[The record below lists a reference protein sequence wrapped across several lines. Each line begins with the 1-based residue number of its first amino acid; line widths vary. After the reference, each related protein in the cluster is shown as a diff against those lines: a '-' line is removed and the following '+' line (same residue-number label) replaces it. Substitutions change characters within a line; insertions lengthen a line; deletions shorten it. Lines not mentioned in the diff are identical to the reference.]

1 MHLDRRL
8 LGWGLFFILL
18 GGVPL
23 LVRAGAVPGD
33 LVGRW
38 PTLWPLILI
47 AWGTGMILHRTPVNW
62 LGGAILAMTLGLI
75 GGGALATGFSGFS
88 GFASCGSDGQG
99 SPFQAQSGTL
109 AAGGQVIVEFSCG
122 TLDVTAA
129 DGQSWS
135 ISGTASEGRP
145 PQINTTGSRV
155 ELRTDEPR
163 GFFNA
168 LDSANSWQVTV
179 PRSGPV
185 GVGVTLNAGDGNV
198 DLGGA
203 DLTSVNFTVNAGRL
217 DFALG
222 ATAGLDSLNGTVNA
236 GSAILDLPGGDLRV
250 NLSLNAGSIDLCL
263 PAGTAVRVQWS
274 GALGSND
281 LDQAGLVKVGE
292 NTWQTAGFDA
302 GQPHASMNVSANA
315 GSFGLQLGGTCGA

>member
-8 LGWGLFFILL
+8 IGWGLFFILL

-23 LVRAGAVPGD
+23 LLRAGALPED

-47 AWGTGMILHRTPVNW
+47 AWGVGMILHRTPVNW
-62 LGGAILAMTLGLI
+62 LGGAILAVTLGLM
-75 GGGALATGFSGFS
+75 GGGAIATGFSGFS
-88 GFASCGSDGQG
+88 GFSGCGSDGQG
-99 SPFQAQSGTL
+99 SPFPNQSGTL

-129 DGQSWS
+129 AGESWS
-135 ISGTASEGRP
+135 VSGTASEGRP
-145 PQINTTGSRV
+145 PEVNTTGSRV
-155 ELRTDEPR
+155 ELRTDEPS
-163 GFFNA
+163 GFFA
-168 LDSANSWQVTV
+168 LAGANHWQVSV
-179 PRSGPV
+179 PQSGPV
-185 GVGVTLNAGDGNV
+185 GLGVTLNAGDGNV

-203 DLTSVNFTVNAGRL
+203 DLSSVNFTVNAGRL

-222 ATAGLDSLNGTVNA
+222 SASLDSVNGTVNA
-236 GSAILDLPGGDLRV
+236 GSAVLDLPGGDLRA
-250 NLSLNAGSIDLCL
+250 NLSLNAGSIDVCL
-263 PAGTAVRVQWS
+263 PTGTAVRVQWS

-281 LDQAGLVKVGE
+281 LDDAGLEKVGE

-315 GSFGLQLGGTCGA
+315 GSFGLQFGGTCGA